1 MLFTSKED
9 LNMIIKGV
17 LKSDLTNDSVD
28 SVVVKIM
35 SSLFGN
41 CILLISESYVICV
54 ITL

>member
-1 MLFTSKED
+1 MLITPEEG
-9 LNMIIKGV
+9 LNMIIKGIP
-17 LKSDLTNDSVD
+17 KSDLTNDSVD

-41 CILLISESYVICV
+41 YILLISESYVICV